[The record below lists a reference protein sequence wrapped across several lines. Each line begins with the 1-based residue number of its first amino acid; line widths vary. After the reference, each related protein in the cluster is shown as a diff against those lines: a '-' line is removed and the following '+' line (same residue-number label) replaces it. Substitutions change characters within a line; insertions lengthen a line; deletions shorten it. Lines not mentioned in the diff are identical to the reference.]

1 MPARGWHHDMQVQH
15 HPRDVRANRAPAPMP
30 IGKVTAMVRIFCELS
45 DALEDGASELRYLAR
60 RVRPAKTAERRN
72 STHAERRK

>member
-1 MPARGWHHDMQVQH
+1 MPARGWHHDPQVQP
-15 HPRDVRANRAPAPMP
+15 HPRDIRGNAVPAPIP
-30 IGKVTAMVRIFCELS
+30 IVKVQEMVRIFCELS